1 MSPTQLES
9 QPAWQTCASLPI
21 ARDTPTN
28 LFATTATPLLFL
40 SRRRTNRRIG
50 LQNKFIHSK
59 TLAARRGIAQ
69 NASSSECSSPQ
80 SSFSFRFSPRS
91 PSSSRSPPP
100 STASPIDPSSSSGSG
115 IRRHPRIQ
123 VSSLLTFS
131 QTRSYHLEVIQQ
143 PQRAAEHGMALLSR
157 LSLTPPVIARLIVRD
172 YAGNSI
178 TLENELPHLVAHLSL
193 YSETG
198 NLVSEAGF
206 PIGQWGQA
214 PPLLY
219 GSLVSSINQLEDP
232 QGNMGL
238 FFIFPDVSIRDR
250 GIFQLGI
257 SLLKL
262 PSPIPSANPNT
273 RVDQGAVLAQARTAT
288 FEVLPRDQYI
298 ASPQTQLTRWFISHG
313 ARMLAP
319 PAPTSG

>member
-1 MSPTQLES
+1 MTVALRSPLLAPAVSPSFACSEEGVVSYPGSYKLPTVSQPSIEPSVESWRYIVDLRGRYSLERMCIMSPTQLES

-131 QTRSYHLEVIQQ
+131 QTR
-143 PQRAAEHGMALLSR
+143 
-157 LSLTPPVIARLIVRD
+157 
-172 YAGNSI
+172 
-178 TLENELPHLVAHLSL
+178 
-193 YSETG
+193 
-198 NLVSEAGF
+198 
-206 PIGQWGQA
+206 
-214 PPLLY
+214 
-219 GSLVSSINQLEDP
+219 
-232 QGNMGL
+232 
-238 FFIFPDVSIRDR
+238 
-250 GIFQLGI
+250 
-257 SLLKL
+257 
-262 PSPIPSANPNT
+262 
-273 RVDQGAVLAQARTAT
+273 
-288 FEVLPRDQYI
+288 
-298 ASPQTQLTRWFISHG
+298 
-313 ARMLAP
+313 
-319 PAPTSG
+319 

>member
-1 MSPTQLES
+1 
-9 QPAWQTCASLPI
+9 
-21 ARDTPTN
+21 
-28 LFATTATPLLFL
+28 
-40 SRRRTNRRIG
+40 
-50 LQNKFIHSK
+50 
-59 TLAARRGIAQ
+59 
-69 NASSSECSSPQ
+69 
-80 SSFSFRFSPRS
+80 
-91 PSSSRSPPP
+91 
-100 STASPIDPSSSSGSG
+100 
-115 IRRHPRIQ
+115 
-123 VSSLLTFS
+123 
-131 QTRSYHLEVIQQ
+131 
-143 PQRAAEHGMALLSR
+143 MALLSR

-178 TLENELPHLVAHLSL
+178 TLYVYFLLLRTPSLFDTRENELPHLVAHLSL

-262 PSPIPSANPNT
+262 PRCASIFIFSFENFDPNSYTALYHLPIPT
-273 RVDQGAVLAQARTAT
+273 H
-288 FEVLPRDQYI
+288 E
-298 ASPQTQLTRWFISHG
+298 
-313 ARMLAP
+313 
-319 PAPTSG
+319 